1 MLHLIPQL
9 HKERIHKHFIPS
21 LDGNLLTF
29 GLNVD
34 LCICL
39 ADNREKSLSCRFK
52 ARGKIDR
59 AAHKVI
65 FERIFDFSLAVDI
78 ILFAEVFQNIP
89 RILYR
94 NDCLRACFILI
105 RDIDKHI
112 CVKHAEFDAE
122 FLDFLLQLV
131 RELRKGFLCDNVQ
144 NIDVFIVDSLAA
156 LVYAKAQTSAN
167 FLTASEY
174 RLIFDER
181 AYLEHVRV
189 IPPFFERGV

>member
-29 GLNVD
+29 GLDID

-39 ADNREKSLSCRFK
+39 ADNRKKSLPCCFK

-59 AAHKVI
+59 TIGKVI
-65 FERIFDFSLAVDI
+65 FERIFDFTLAVNI
-78 ILFAEVFQNIP
+78 ILFAEVFQNVP

-112 CVKHAEFDAE
+112 RVKHTEFDAE

-131 RELRKGFLCDNVQ
+131 RKLRKRFLRDNVQ
-144 NIDVFIVDSLAA
+144 NIDVFIVNALAA
-156 LVYAKAQTSAN
+156 LVYAKAQTSAD

-189 IPPFFERGV
+189 VPPFFECGV